1 MRAVIVSGG
10 TPPSYELL
18 KGELKENTIIIC
30 ADSGG
35 NCLYN
40 YGVLPNYLL
49 GDFDSIDKEA
59 LMHFKS
65 QGVPIDSFKKDK
77 DYTDTQ
83 LAINKAIDLRC
94 EEVVLLGC
102 SGNRIDHM
110 LGNLG
115 LLREALSKGVKAYFK
130 DDINHI
136 QLIKEPIELEGNF
149 GEVFSLQAYCDC
161 VREVTIKGAKFP
173 LTKYDLHLGDPIT
186 ISNEF
191 LNEKVRIDFES
202 GYLLVIKNN
211 I

>member
-1 MRAVIVSGG
+1 MKAVVVSGG
-10 TPPSYELL
+10 TPPSCELL
-18 KGELKENTIIIC
+18 KSELKDEVIIIC

-35 NCLYN
+35 NCLYE
-40 YGVLPNYLL
+40 YGISPNYLL
-49 GDFDSIDKEA
+49 GDFDSIHEEA
-59 LMHFKS
+59 LAYFTS
-65 QGVPIDSFKKDK
+65 QGVSIDGFRRDK

-83 LAINKAIDLRC
+83 IAVNKAIGLGC
-94 EEVVLLGC
+94 EEIVLLGC

-115 LLREALSKGVKAYFK
+115 LLKEVLDKGVKAYFK

-136 QLIKEPIELEGNF
+136 QLTKESIELQGAL

-161 VREVTIKGAKFP
+161 VREVTITGAKFP
-173 LTKYDLHLGDPIT
+173 LNKYDLYLGDPLT

-191 LNEKVRIDFES
+191 LNDKVRVEFKS
-202 GYLLVIKNN
+202 GYLLVIKSN